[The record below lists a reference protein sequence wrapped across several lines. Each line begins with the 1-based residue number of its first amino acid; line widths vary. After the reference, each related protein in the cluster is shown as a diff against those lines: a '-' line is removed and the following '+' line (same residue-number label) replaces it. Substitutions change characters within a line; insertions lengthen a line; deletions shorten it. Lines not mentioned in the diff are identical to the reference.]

1 MRESLKE
8 RPRASFDSLAVA
20 VLTSR
25 FQGVVENMSSTM
37 LRTARSGVIN
47 TAHDFS
53 CCILTAQHEHLAMA
67 NSLPIHVMTGPDIM
81 ARYTFEMHPEPRRG
95 DAYFHNSPYHGNSH
109 AADHCI
115 LIPVLD
121 DEGRHRFT
129 IFTKAHQADCGNA
142 LPTTYMAAAR
152 DVYEEGALIFPAVKI
167 QEDYGFIQDIVRMCE
182 LRIRAPHQW
191 RGDLLALV
199 GSARIGERLVL
210 QLGAEIG
217 WDALD
222 EYTAQWFDY
231 SEQAMIEAISALPP
245 GERVVTTAHD
255 PFPNVP
261 DGVPITVKVS
271 VDPVEAR
278 IEVDLRDNLDC
289 LPCGLNTTESTARNG
304 ALIGIFNSL
313 DRVVPNNSGS
323 FRRLTVHLRE
333 NCAVGIP
340 RHPASCSV
348 ATTALANRVG
358 NAVQRAIAEFKDG
371 VGMGEIGLIMSPTMS
386 VISGVDPRNDDQPF
400 VNQVFFGHPGG
411 AGGHGFDGW
420 LNIGD
425 LGAGAMLLLD
435 SVEVAEANYPIRV
448 NERRIA
454 ADSEGPG
461 RDRGAPGTFVEF
473 GPVGCTIDALYA
485 SDGSVFPARGA
496 RGGDPGLVAT
506 QFKRELSGEL
516 TPLPLFERITL
527 EPGTT
532 ILSRSCAGGGYGSPL
547 ERDPERV
554 RRDVLEGWVTRER
567 ARDAYGVVFDEDDGV
582 DAAATE
588 ALRTDGAAA
597 S

>member
-1 MRESLKE
+1 MGE
-8 RPRASFDSLAVA
+8 RDAFDSLAVA

-25 FQGVVENMSSTM
+25 FQGIVESMSSTM

-53 CCILTAQHEHLAMA
+53 CCILTADHEHLAMA

-81 ARYTFEMHPEPRRG
+81 ARYTFDMHPEPSRG

-115 LIPVLD
+115 LIPVMD
-121 DEGRHRFT
+121 DHGRHRFT
-129 IFTKAHQADCGNA
+129 VFTKAHQADCGNA

-167 QEDYGFIQDIVRMCE
+167 QEHYEFIEDIVRMGE

-199 GSARIGERLVL
+199 GSARIGERLLV
-210 QLGAEIG
+210 QLGEEVG

-222 EYTAQWFDY
+222 AYTQQWFTY
-231 SEQAMIEAISALPP
+231 SEQAMIDAISALPP
-245 GERVVTTAHD
+245 GEITVNTSHD

-261 DGVPITVKVS
+261 DGVPLTVKVS
-271 VDPVEAR
+271 VDPDDAR
-278 IEVDLRDNLDC
+278 IEVDLRENVDC
-289 LPCGLNTTESTARNG
+289 LPCGLNTTESTARN
-304 ALIGIFNSL
+304 AVLIGIFNSL

-323 FRRLTVHLRE
+323 FRRLEVRLRE

-340 RHPASCSV
+340 RHPVCCSV

-358 NAVQRAIAEFKDG
+358 NAVQRAIAQLRAG
-371 VGMGEIGLIMSPTMS
+371 VGMGEVGLIMSPTMP
-386 VISGVDPRNDDQPF
+386 VISGIDHRNGDQPF
-400 VNQVFFGHPGG
+400 VNQMFFGHPGG
-411 AGGHGFDGW
+411 AGGHGIDGW

-435 SVEVAEANYPIRV
+435 SVEIAESNYPVRV
-448 NERRIA
+448 IERRIA
-454 ADSEGPG
+454 TDSEGAG
-461 RDRGAPGTFVEF
+461 RDRGAPGTSVEF
-473 GPVGCTIDALYA
+473 GPVDCTIDVLYA
-485 SDGSVFPARGA
+485 SDGSVFPAQGA
-496 RGGDPGLVAT
+496 RGGTAGLVAT
-506 QFKRELSGEL
+506 QYKRELSGEL
-516 TPLPLFERITL
+516 TSLPLFERITL

-532 ILSRSCAGGGYGSPL
+532 IVSRSCAGGGYGRPT

-554 RRDVLEGWVTRER
+554 REDVAEGWITPER
-567 ARDAYGVVFDEDDGV
+567 ARDVYGVVIDAQGAV
-582 DAAATE
+582 DAAATA
-588 ALRTDGAAA
+588 ALRTRDTVGA
-597 S
+597 